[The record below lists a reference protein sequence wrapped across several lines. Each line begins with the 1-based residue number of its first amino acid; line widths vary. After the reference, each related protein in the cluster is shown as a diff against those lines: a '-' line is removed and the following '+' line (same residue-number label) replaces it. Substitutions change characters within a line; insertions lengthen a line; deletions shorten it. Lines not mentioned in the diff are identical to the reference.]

1 MESLVRQFYELPGK
15 IIMLHDGEYLFHEGD
30 SARYFYI
37 VRTGQIFITKYATSG
52 RVLSLRLATRSS
64 IIGELPLFEDEPV
77 YIFNAIAQSAAEV
90 YAIEF
95 PVLQAY

>member
-37 VRTGQIFITKYATSG
+37 VRTGQLFITKYATSG
-52 RVLSLRLATRSS
+52 RVLSLRLAARSS
-64 IIGELPLFEDEPV
+64 IIGELPLYEDEPV
-77 YIFNAIAQSAAEV
+77 YIFNAIA
-90 YAIEF
+90 
-95 PVLQAY
+95 